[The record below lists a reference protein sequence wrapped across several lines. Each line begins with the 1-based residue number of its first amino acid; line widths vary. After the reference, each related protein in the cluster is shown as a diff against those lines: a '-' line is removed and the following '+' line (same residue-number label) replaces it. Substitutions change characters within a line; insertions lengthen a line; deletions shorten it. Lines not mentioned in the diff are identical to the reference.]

1 MKDFFGE
8 DLCAAAAQA
17 YMESLLSGESGAKAS
32 EAAEIAYKAAWRAGA
47 RVEPGS
53 PCATAEASFR
63 SSYDSGKDTVTN
75 AALAFAKSWP
85 GLEEGNPCS
94 VSTKTYM
101 EAFIGAFADLA
112 NSGNAVVDAS
122 CSKAAKSFIRNSNGP
137 DSAASDAAQAFID
150 ATLSSRSDGY
160 DPVCTDAALA
170 YMEAY
175 ADGKDQLTSTLIA
188 AKTFYKSYT
197 SGNPPNPSSPCVKA
211 NLAFVAKSPLSD
223 SRSNAAM
230 AAFIDKA
237 VEDGNA
243 VADPVCAAATLA
255 F

>member
-32 EAAEIAYKAAWRAGA
+32 EAAEIA
-47 RVEPGS
+47 
-53 PCATAEASFR
+53 
-63 SSYDSGKDTVTN
+63 
-75 AALAFAKSWP
+75 
-85 GLEEGNPCS
+85 
-94 VSTKTYM
+94 
-101 EAFIGAFADLA
+101 
-112 NSGNAVVDAS
+112 
-122 CSKAAKSFIRNSNGP
+122 
-137 DSAASDAAQAFID
+137 
-150 ATLSSRSDGY
+150 
-160 DPVCTDAALA
+160 
-170 YMEAY
+170 
-175 ADGKDQLTSTLIA
+175 

-211 NLAFVAKSPLSD
+211 NLAFAAKSPLSD
-223 SRSNAAM
+223 SKSNAAM

-255 F
+255 FLDAKIAKSSDKEASSAAADAYIEAQAANDGKRTEACRKAAEAYISLL